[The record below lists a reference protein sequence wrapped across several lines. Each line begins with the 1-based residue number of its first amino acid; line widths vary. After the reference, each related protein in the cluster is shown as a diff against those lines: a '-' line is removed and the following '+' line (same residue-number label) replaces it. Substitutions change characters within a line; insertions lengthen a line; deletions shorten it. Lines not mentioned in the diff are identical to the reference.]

1 MYFKPLSWILALSTL
16 TMVSQREA
24 GGSEPQQLVFA
35 TYAGVQAELVNT
47 VLLTRSIRAFAGS
60 LSQAAVWV
68 YLPPEL
74 LEQESTLVAELTAL
88 DVSLKTS
95 TPPADATWYYYTAK
109 VFAAAA
115 AEEAAAGNSA
125 ILAWLDEDTILLHEP
140 GEFLLS
146 PEKSFGYRPVMH
158 RNICPRYEEPL
169 DDFWEHVY
177 QLMSVDE
184 AALFPMTTPAF
195 GDRVRPYFNAGCLVV
210 RPERKLLR
218 KWAEQWGLLYNDQRL
233 RGMSEED
240 QRKRIFLH
248 QVALIG
254 AVLNTIEQGEM
265 LEFSDQV
272 NYPLFFQKMFGAE
285 HPFDDVSEV
294 VSLRHE
300 SFYRNGSPA
309 WLDLLQGPRD
319 RIDWI
324 RENLPGKNE

>member
-1 MYFKPLSWILALSTL
+1 MQFKPLSWILALSTL
-16 TMVSQREA
+16 TMVSQRDA
-24 GGSEPQQLVFA
+24 GGSKPQQLIFA
-35 TYAGVQAELVNT
+35 TFAGGQAELINT
-47 VLLTRSIRAFAGS
+47 VLLTRSIRAFAGE

-74 LEQESTLVAELTAL
+74 LEQELTLVEELTAL
-88 DVSLKTS
+88 EVSLKTS
-95 TPPADATWYYYTAK
+95 TPPTEATWYYYASK

-115 AEEAAAGNSA
+115 AEKAAEGSTA
-125 ILAWLDEDTILLHEP
+125 ILAWLDEDTILLQEP

-146 PEKSFGYRPVMH
+146 PDKSLGYRPVMH

-169 DDFWEHVY
+169 DDFWQRVY
-177 QLMSVDE
+177 QLMSIDE
-184 AALFPMTTPAF
+184 AVLFPMTTPAF

-218 KWAEQWGLLYNDQRL
+218 KWAEQWDLLYPDREL
-233 RGMSEED
+233 REMSEED

-254 AVLNTIEQGEM
+254 AVLNTIKQEEM
-265 LEFSDQV
+265 LEFSGHV
-272 NYPLFFQKMFGAE
+272 NYPLFFQRMFGAE
-285 HPFDDVSEV
+285 YPFDDISGV

-309 WLDLLQGPRD
+309 WLEQLQGPVD
-319 RIDWI
+319 RVEWI
-324 RENLPGKNE
+324 KKNLP